1 MTTIEKAL
9 KRRKTAIDKMLA
21 LPTIAMCEWEQF
33 NPNEPEKGKFTHRS
47 QVIKITKRS
56 VVMRAAGSSGAI
68 VTLSSTPGWN
78 VFDFVKIEKMP
89 CDTREYSRIDDTMK
103 EYLARGTTK
112 CKCGLDNPCK
122 EGDTLIKGQVCSAGF
137 TSCYNDNRGG
147 LAPPLK
153 RNASGE
159 PA

>member
-1 MTTIEKAL
+1 MTTREKAL

-33 NPNEPEKGKFTHRS
+33 NPNEPEKGKFIHRS

-56 VVMRAAGSSGAI
+56 VVMRTLGGGGVI
-68 VTLSSTPGWN
+68 TLSSTPGWN
-78 VFDFVKIEKMP
+78 VFDRVKIEMMP

-112 CKCGLDNPCK
+112 D
-122 EGDTLIKGQVCSAGF
+122 
-137 TSCYNDNRGG
+137 
-147 LAPPLK
+147 
-153 RNASGE
+153 E
-159 PA
+159 PEDKNEP

>member
-1 MTTIEKAL
+1 MTAIEKAL
-9 KRRKTAIDKMLA
+9 KRRKTSIDKMLA

-33 NPNEPEKGKFTHRS
+33 NPNEPEKGKFIHRS

-78 VFDFVKIEKMP
+78 VFDRVKIETMP
-89 CDTREYSRIDDTMK
+89 CDTRELSRMDDVMK

-112 CKCGLDNPCK
+112 D
-122 EGDTLIKGQVCSAGF
+122 
-137 TSCYNDNRGG
+137 
-147 LAPPLK
+147 
-153 RNASGE
+153 E
-159 PA
+159 PEDKNEL